1 MQDLFPSRAQDL
13 NVKPKVLLART
24 KKSLAHHRQALEK
37 IALPYIDV
45 DNSVQWALDELME
58 HFDDFE
64 KHVIGTA
71 EWLNEQIGT

>member
-24 KKSLAHHRQALEK
+24 KKSLNHYRAKLEQL
-37 IALPYIDV
+37 ALPYIDV